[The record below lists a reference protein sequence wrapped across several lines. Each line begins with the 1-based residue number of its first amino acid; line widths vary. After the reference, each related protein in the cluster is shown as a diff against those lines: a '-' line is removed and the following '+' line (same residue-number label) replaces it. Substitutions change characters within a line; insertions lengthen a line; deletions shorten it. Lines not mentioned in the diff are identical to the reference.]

1 MIMSKIH
8 IKKEQLLDYEILLTK
23 KIESVSTELMNAIL
37 KKSCIE
43 CVQIMHYRPQQWDQI
58 ILPWQNNGI
67 HC

>member
-1 MIMSKIH
+1 MSKIH

-43 CVQIMHYRPQQWDQI
+43 CVQIMHYRPQQ
-58 ILPWQNNGI
+58 
-67 HC
+67 